1 MIIGIAGGG
10 FGLFSDFV
18 PYHSPNNPML
28 GSSTRNRGPSG
39 GSDQAGPSS
48 GYKPLQDPDKTPRLT
63 TGSLPGEVG
72 QHDIDSGREG
82 GREEK
87 AVTLEERKWTMS
99 GSNVALH
106 FYEY

>member
-1 MIIGIAGGG
+1 
-10 FGLFSDFV
+10 
-18 PYHSPNNPML
+18 ML

-39 GSDQAGPSS
+39 GSNQAGPSSGSDQAGPSS
-48 GYKPLQDPDKTPRLT
+48 GYKPLQDPDKTPRLTTGSLPEEDPDKTPRLT